1 MTIFIFSLIIQ
12 FIRNTSNNGLRNP
25 NRNKQNLDKSVF
37 IERWS
42 FIALNLLVSYCFST
56 KFGTRYQSTSVRNTF
71 NQSFDIFKVMAHFVA
86 ERDFFTMHS
95 VTLLNITPKI

>member
-12 FIRNTSNNGLRNP
+12 FIRNTSNNGLRNL
-25 NRNKQNLDKSVF
+25 NRNKQNLD
-37 IERWS
+37 
-42 FIALNLLVSYCFST
+42 IALNLLVSYCFST